1 MVLDGNRNVLYSQ
14 RFHRIMYSSILY
26 ESKTVCTIIKD
37 RQCSIPKHKAK
48 SDGKPLFT
56 ESVEEVRSN
65 LMICATKWPRN
76 H

>member
-14 RFHRIMYSSILY
+14 RFHRIVYSSIFKNQRLFARFL
-26 ESKTVCTIIKD
+26 TIVNAPF
-37 RQCSIPKHKAK
+37 RSIRR
-48 SDGKPLFT
+48 SLTGKPLFT